1 MARAAKITLGA
12 RLTVFGWSG
21 LVSLGLGSGG
31 LGCSGAQPSLGPPAA
46 AIATARVQSQDNP
59 HRPRLAL
66 VEREGDPRRGVALAV
81 HLATPPESALALAL
95 LVDERLRAYG
105 IADLQ
110 LRVSPTGFV
119 ASALAEDTP
128 KLARFIQVANASLLA
143 PLTANEAA
151 RVAARYRAEPPR
163 VARSASEAAVA
174 RCAGELLLNPSS
186 ASTRATELDLGNWL
200 AAVLVRDVAFAVVG
214 SRTHLTAAADTV
226 SALAAWDRRGSVGA
240 TRVEPDQV
248 GVSASAEAALNL
260 SLALSGASAARAIA
274 VAEQL
279 GEPESLLSVR
289 LAAGFPAWQVA
300 RVSTHL
306 EAGRACLRLDLRAE
320 GTAPSAEALAV
331 SVDNAFDELEHTLG
345 RLAPGPWEVAK
356 QVLAAEGSE
365 DAAAVAAWQ
374 ALNSV
379 EPEPEPQLHRLVHY
393 AGPLAT
399 AALPERLAQ
408 LLESAAATPEATF
421 EAVRGSEAGQG
432 NVWML
437 LASPCGT
444 SAEDAATAGTLALA
458 LHSTALAFSGRSGV
472 VLEPWLNVDAM
483 GILAHAAAGAPHE
496 SATAQAERVAEVLGR
511 ALLSSGPPA
520 AAIAASREMLLASLA
535 DGPTPGL
542 SLALR
547 QVSGNHPSWLD
558 ARGGWSSL
566 SGISSR
572 SVELGRESFLRGKLR
587 LASLGNLDDVQV
599 EAGERR
605 LGSLL
610 RGAGAGRGACVPP
623 RRGLPAAGKYRL
635 DGARS
640 NDADAVIAV
649 PLPVAGDGLM
659 DEARWTEL
667 LMNRAGGWLQQ
678 ALLAPGLV
686 STARA
691 RALGGG
697 AAAALVIEL
706 STLDGKRE
714 QAVAQVRGLFERLR
728 QGAATLAEARY
739 AAEVSERRE
748 ADLRLNP
755 RARVVELWRRA
766 QPSTR
771 GSAAN
776 LESLRALHRAAFEA
790 GREVVVLTD
799 PPD

>member
-1 MARAAKITLGA
+1 LARAVKITLGA
-12 RLTVFGWSG
+12 WLAAFSY
-21 LVSLGLGSGG
+21 GG

-46 AIATARVQSQDNP
+46 AIATARVQSQDSP
-59 HRPRLAL
+59 DRPRLAL

-95 LVDERLRAYG
+95 LVEERLRASG
-105 IADLQ
+105 IESLK

-119 ASALAEDTP
+119 AHALAADTP
-128 KLARFIQVANASLLA
+128 KLARFFQVANAALLS
-143 PLTANEAA
+143 PVTANDAA

-163 VARSASEAAVA
+163 VARSASEAALA
-174 RCAGELLLNPSS
+174 RCAGELLLSP
-186 ASTRATELDLGNWL
+186 ASPPVPAPELQLGDWL
-200 AAVLVRDVAFAVVG
+200 AAVAVADVAFAVVG
-214 SRTHLTAAADTV
+214 SRVHLSAAADAV
-226 SALAAWDRRGSVGA
+226 SALGAWNRRGSPA
-240 TRVEPDQV
+240 APHVEPEAV
-248 GVSASAEAALNL
+248 GMSASAEGALSL

-274 VAEQL
+274 VAEQI
-279 GEPESLLSVR
+279 GEPESLLAVR
-289 LAAGFPAWQVA
+289 LNAGFPAWQVA

-306 EAGRACLRLDLRAE
+306 EAGRACLRLDLRAD
-320 GTAPSAEALAV
+320 GAAPSAEALAV
-331 SVDNAFDELEHTLG
+331 SVDGAFDELEHTMG
-345 RLAPGPWEVAK
+345 RLAPEPWVVAK
-356 QVLAAEGSE
+356 QVLAAEAPQ

-374 ALNSV
+374 ALSALP
-379 EPEPEPQLHRLVHY
+379 PEPGPALHRLVHY
-393 AGPLAT
+393 AGPLAAPTAPERVAQLIT
-399 AALPERLAQ
+399 AA
-408 LLESAAATPEATF
+408 AAAPANTAF

-444 SAEDAATAGTLALA
+444 GAEDAATAGTLALA

-483 GILAHAAAGAPHE
+483 GILAHASAGAPHE
-496 SATAQAERVAEVLGR
+496 SATAQAERVAEVLAR
-511 ALLSSGPPA
+511 ALLSSGPPSG
-520 AAIAASREMLLASLA
+520 AIAASREMLLATLA

-547 QVSGNHPSWLD
+547 QVSANHPSWLD
-558 ARGGWSSL
+558 ARGSWSTL
-566 SGISSR
+566 SGVSSR

-610 RGAGAGRGACVPP
+610 RAADAGRGACVPS

-635 DGARS
+635 EVTRS
-640 NDADAVIAV
+640 SDADAIIAV
-649 PLPVAGDGLM
+649 PLPVAPDGLAE
-659 DEARWTEL
+659 EARWTEL
-667 LMNRAGGWLQQ
+667 LLNRTGGWLQQ
-678 ALLAPGLV
+678 ALFQPGLV

-691 RALGGG
+691 RAVGGA

-706 STLDGKRE
+706 RTLDGKRE

-728 QGAATLAEARY
+728 QGAATPAEAQY
-739 AAEVSERRE
+739 AAEVSLARE
-748 ADLRLNP
+748 ADLELNP
-755 RARVVELWRRA
+755 RARVVELWRGKQSRA
-766 QPSTR
+766 RS
-771 GSAAN
+771 SAN
-776 LESLRALHRAAFEA
+776 VESLRALHRAAFEA

-799 PPD
+799 PPE